1 MTGTATEW
9 DTLTLTQQ
17 INNMDKAFWGGPV
30 IEDKKAERLVPRFDP
45 VDKPAHYNNGGI
57 EAIDYIKQQLGHD
70 GFIAYCEGNVIKY
83 GHRWR
88 YKNGVEDLKKKRWYL
103 DRMIEEVGKSK

>member
-1 MTGTATEW
+1 M
-9 DTLTLTQQ
+9 
-17 INNMDKAFWGGPV
+17 
-30 IEDKKAERLVPRFDP
+30 PRFDL

-88 YKNGVEDLKKKRWYL
+88 YKNGVEDLKKKKWYL
-103 DRMIEEVGKSK
+103 ERMIEEVGKGG